1 MINDKDTT
9 SVMCSIMEQV
19 KQFIIEYNSGPDNEF
34 ESVQFIDSEHDNLC
48 PQYSIAK
55 VQFQDTT

>member
-1 MINDKDTT
+1 
-9 SVMCSIMEQV
+9 MEQV